1 MSTIHEVDREVV
13 MAFLDGELSSDRA
26 AAVRAHL
33 DRCPECRTLTEDL
46 RRVSA
51 RLSAWQ
57 VGRLSDALVMPI
69 VGTAMPS
76 RSPRSWFG
84 AHLTV
89 PRWSIAVAAA
99 LLIGVGFMGKSLWQ
113 SAKGNEETPMTAAD
127 LTYNDRLALPRGEL
141 ETNGA
146 LKKAPA
152 GAVEEP
158 AAADTISAAALPP
171 AAAAALQSRN
181 AFTGGSAAGQ
191 QLVPA
196 QAEAKESRMIARA
209 VTLSLSTDKFDDMR
223 AAIERVAGAHQGRIA
238 SLSASGDPPTH
249 RSLSATVLVP
259 VAETDAA
266 VSSLRS
272 LGTVVQ
278 ESQSSED
285 ITDNHRDL
293 AIRLA
298 NAKVEEGRL
307 GELLAR
313 GTDKLTDVLAV
324 EQAQSRVRGEIEQM
338 TAEEQAMA
346 GRAALSTITVQVG
359 ERYRAEITLGPVTL
373 STRFHNAL
381 VDGLRGAV
389 DTIIDA
395 SLALVGAAPAV
406 GLWGLLLFW
415 PTRWAWRRIRR

>member
-1 MSTIHEVDREVV
+1 MSTIHEVDREDV
-13 MAFLDGELSSDRA
+13 MAFLDGELSGDRA
-26 AAVRAHL
+26 AAIRAHL
-33 DRCPECRTLTEDL
+33 DRCPECRTLADDL

-51 RLSAWQ
+51 RLSTWQ
-57 VGRLSDALVMPI
+57 VGHPSDALVMPI

-89 PRWSIAVAAA
+89 PRWAIAAAAA
-99 LLIGVGFMGKSLWQ
+99 LLIAIGATVTFRSRIALGD
-113 SAKGNEETPMTAAD
+113 AAAPMV
-127 LTYNDRLALPRGEL
+127 YYDRLSLGRNGP

-146 LKKAPA
+146 LKKSANSPDA
-152 GAVEEP
+152 FQGIDVVTSGGD
-158 AAADTISAAALPP
+158 AAKELP
-171 AAAAALQSRN
+171 Q
-181 AFTGGSAAGQ
+181 
-191 QLVPA
+191 A
-196 QAEAKESRMIARA
+196 QAVAKESRMIARA

-395 SLALVGAAPAV
+395 SLALVGATPAV

>member
-1 MSTIHEVDREVV
+1 MTTIHEIDREEV
-13 MAFLDGELSSDRA
+13 MALLDGEVSGDRA
-26 AAVRAHL
+26 ATIRAHL
-33 DRCPECRTLTEDL
+33 DRCPECRTLLDEL
-46 RRVSA
+46 RLVSA
-51 RLSAWQ
+51 RLSTWQ
-57 VGRLSDALVMPI
+57 VGLPPDAI
-69 VGTAMPS
+69 VLPTVRNATPS
-76 RSPRSWFG
+76 RSPRSHFA

-89 PRWSIAVAAA
+89 SPWSVAAAAA
-99 LLIGVGFMGKSLWQ
+99 LLIGVAFVGKSLWQ
-113 SAKGNEETPMTAAD
+113 SAEGNAEAPMTGLQTA
-127 LTYNDRLALPRGEL
+127 PVVRGEL
-141 ETNGA
+141 GANGT

-152 GAVEEP
+152 AP
-158 AAADTISAAALPP
+158 APPTAADSLVATLPP
-171 AAAAALQSRN
+171 GFQPRN
-181 AFTGGSAAGQ
+181 ADKAGSAAGQ
-191 QLVPA
+191 QLQPA
-196 QAEAKESRMIARA
+196 QAEAKESRMIVRA
-209 VTLSLSTDKFDDMR
+209 VTLNLSTDKFDDMR
-223 AAIERVAGAHQGRIA
+223 AAIDRVAAAHQGRIA
-238 SLSASGDPPTH
+238 SLSASGEPPTH
-249 RSLSATVLVP
+249 RSLNATVLVP

-266 VSSLRS
+266 VSGLRA

-285 ITDNHRDL
+285 VTDNHRDL

-313 GTDKLTDVLAV
+313 GADKLSDVLAV

-346 GRAALSTITVQVG
+346 GRAALSTITVQVE

-389 DTIIDA
+389 DTIIDV
-395 SLALVGAAPAV
+395 SLALVGAAPAI

-415 PTRWAWRRIRR
+415 PTRWAWRRIRQ